1 MPDKP
6 TYEELEQRVRELEQE
21 KREKNLSEKSPTDAG
36 SGLTHRVESE
46 MVSQDP
52 IPEADLGTIIN
63 SEEIQSIMDDF
74 CYLTGMVTAIL
85 DLKGN
90 VVEATGWRDL
100 CTKFHRKNPKTAY
113 NCTQSDLFL
122 TKNLRPGDYVD
133 YKCKNGLWDVV
144 TPLYVGTKH
153 LGNIYTGQFFYD
165 DEPVDK
171 DFFIKQ
177 AERYG
182 FDKNSYM
189 DAFQSIPRYSRETI
203 QHLMSFL
210 VKFTTYVSK
219 ISLAKRQLEKEVFD
233 RKQAEK
239 SLQESEKKFRA
250 IAETSP
256 LAIYMSSGIEQK
268 AEYINPMFIKLFG
281 YKKEDIPT
289 VSQWWPLAYPSE
301 NYRRQIEE
309 EWQRKVKKAIASQS
323 EIEPMEVVVTC
334 KDGSKKNISWG
345 FITTGKQNWAF
356 GLDLTERKRAEAES
370 ERLMTAIDQASE
382 MIIITDDLGTIQYT
396 NPAFERTTGYSQR
409 ETIGQNPRIL
419 KSGQQN
425 ETFYS
430 TLWQTISGGQIWKGR
445 LVNKRKDGTLFS
457 EDASISPVFDVTGKI
472 VHYVGVKRDITDQ
485 IRLESQV
492 LQAQKMESISIL
504 AGGIAHDFNNLLSV
518 ITGNISHVLSIT
530 DKNDEAYT
538 ALRDVQQGAKQAQNL
553 TQQLLT
559 FSKGGDPIK
568 KATDLNRILS
578 EVAQFV
584 IRGAKSKCELKL
596 ADNLWHVEVDPGQIN
611 QVIGN
616 LVINA
621 NQAMPNGGTI
631 SIRTENM
638 EIEAESNLSL
648 SVGPY
653 IKITIEDQ
661 GVGILNK
668 HLANIFDPY
677 FSTKQKGSGLGLAT
691 AYSII
696 KKHDGQIVVY
706 SEINIG
712 TVFTIYLPASL
723 TNIEQTEKIKKTPH
737 GGQGKILIMDDQ
749 KAILKM
755 IGRMLNRMGY
765 EAVFAMDGART
776 IELYR
781 ESYQSGTPFD
791 LVILDLTIPGGM
803 GGAETVLKL
812 LGIDPNVR
820 AVVSSGYSNDPI
832 MANYQEYGFC
842 GVVPKPYTRS
852 QLADLLNKVFSEKF

>member
-1 MPDKP
+1 MPDKL
-6 TYEELEQRVRELEQE
+6 TYEELEQRVRELK
-21 KREKNLSEKSPTDAG
+21 KRERTLLEKSPSDAG
-36 SGLTHRVESE
+36 DGSTHSVESE
-46 MVSQDP
+46 RIAQDS
-52 IPEADLGTIIN
+52 IPEVDLGTIIN

-74 CYLTGMVTAIL
+74 CSLTGMVTAIL

-90 VVEATGWRDL
+90 VVEATGWRDI
-100 CTKFHRKNPKTAY
+100 CTKFHRADPKTAH
-113 NCTQSDLFL
+113 NCTQSDLYL
-122 TKNLRPGDYVD
+122 AKNLRPGDYVD

-144 TPLYVGTKH
+144 TPLYVGTRH

-165 DEPVDK
+165 DEPIDK

-182 FDKNSYM
+182 FDKNAYM
-189 DAFQSIPRYSRETI
+189 DAFQNIPRYSRETI

-210 VKFTTYVSK
+210 VKFTTYISK
-219 ISLAKRQLEKEVFD
+219 ISLARKQLEKEVID

-239 SLQESEKKFRA
+239 ALQESEEKFRA

-268 AEYINPMFIKLFG
+268 AEYINPRFIKLFG
-281 YKKEDIPT
+281 YTMAEVPT
-289 VSQWWPLAYPSE
+289 VDQWWPLAYPDE
-301 NYRRQIEE
+301 KYRRQIEK
-309 EWQRKVKKAIASQS
+309 EWQRKVKDAIESQL

-334 KDGSKKNISWG
+334 KDGSKKDISWG
-345 FITTGKQNWAF
+345 FITIGKQNWAF
-356 GLDLTERKRAEAES
+356 GLDLTERKQAES
-370 ERLMTAIDQASE
+370 ERERLMTAIDQAGE
-382 MIIITDDLGTIQYT
+382 MIIITDALGTIQYT
-396 NPAFERTTGYSQR
+396 NPAFERATGYRQK
-409 ETIGQNPRIL
+409 EAIGQNPRIL

-425 ETFYS
+425 EAFYS

-445 LVNKRKDGTLFS
+445 LVNKRKDGSLFS
-457 EDASISPVFDVTGKI
+457 EEASISPVFDVTGKI

-518 ITGNISHVLSIT
+518 ITGNISYVLSIT
-530 DKNDEAYT
+530 DKNDETYG
-538 ALRDVQQGAKQAQNL
+538 ALWDVQQGAKQAQNL

-568 KATDLNRILS
+568 KTADLNRIVS
-578 EVAQFV
+578 ESAQFV
-584 IRGAKSKCELKL
+584 TRGAKSKCELHL
-596 ADNLWHVEVDPGQIN
+596 ADNLWHVAVDPGQIN

-631 SIRTENM
+631 CIRTENI
-638 EIEAESNLSL
+638 EIETESTLSL
-648 SVGPY
+648 PAGPY

-661 GVGILNK
+661 GIGISQK

-677 FSTKQKGSGLGLAT
+677 FSTKQNGSGLGLAT

-696 KKHDGQIVVY
+696 KKHGGQIGVD
-706 SEINIG
+706 SEIDIG
-712 TVFTIYLPASL
+712 TAFTIYLPASL
-723 TNIEQTEKIKKTPH
+723 TTREKTEKVKVTPH

-749 KAILKM
+749 EAILKM

-765 EAVFAMDGART
+765 EAVFAMDGAQT
-776 IELYR
+776 IDLYR
-781 ESYQSGTPFD
+781 KTYQSGNPFD

-803 GGAETVLKL
+803 GGAETIPELLK
-812 LGIDPNVR
+812 INPNVK

-832 MANYQEYGFC
+832 MANYKEYGFC
-842 GVVPKPYTRS
+842 GVVPKPYTTS
-852 QLADLLNKVFSEKF
+852 QLADLLNNIFSEKS